1 MMAPSVQLN
10 QYINVTADKLLF
22 NRFPDDLACGLI
34 GDAAPKRALG
44 IFLFVFLIL
53 LALAPARA
61 TEPPPG
67 GPSRDLPGPAL
78 VEPVPTLILPTGRN
92 PFFSKTKEGLSLRL
106 PVFSYDPNDGPTY
119 GLLAVWVV
127 AGTSSTIKSVHAPFV
142 TYNTHFGVTVAYQYF
157 HFPSPATTVS
167 AFGSLS
173 QYWNRAA
180 IAEYDTRDLNGT
192 GVSLD
197 ARAEHSRDGSRRFY
211 GIGPASPQSGL
222 SNYTFDTINS
232 LLVVGLPFSP
242 GSRWSVKARNV
253 VQADEIEGSFP
264 PIPDTVKL
272 YPDLT
277 RNLQYRRVNLSNRLI
292 LVYDDRDS
300 VNATSR
306 GTYGEAFIAGSR
318 TDMLSAYN
326 YTRYG
331 ATFKT
336 FLPTGGAG
344 DAEPRFISAFDA
356 RFENINGSMPFWLMP
371 ELGGKYSLRS
381 YGEGR
386 FFDHSMIV
394 VGAEER
400 CRVYSTKISGL
411 PASFW
416 IDPFVGLG
424 TVASEPDRF
433 RNKYMRPAAGV
444 GLRVVSRPQMVESL
458 DLAYGQ
464 EGLTT
469 FFDFNYAF

>member
-1 MMAPSVQLN
+1 M
-10 QYINVTADKLLF
+10 
-22 NRFPDDLACGLI
+22 
-34 GDAAPKRALG
+34 
-44 IFLFVFLIL
+44 
-53 LALAPARA
+53 
-61 TEPPPG
+61 
-67 GPSRDLPGPAL
+67 
-78 VEPVPTLILPTGRN
+78 
-92 PFFSKTKEGLSLRL
+92 
-106 PVFSYDPNDGPTY
+106 
-119 GLLAVWVV
+119 LAVWVV
-127 AGTSSTIKSVHAPFV
+127 SGASSTIKSVHAPFV
-142 TYNTHFGVTVAYQYF
+142 TYNPHFGVTASYQYF
-157 HFPSPATTVS
+157 YFPSRETTVS
-167 AFGSLS
+167 VFASLS

-180 IAEYDTRDLNGT
+180 IAEYDSRDLAGT

-211 GIGPASPQSGL
+211 GLGPASAQSGI
-222 SNYTFDTINS
+222 SNYTFDTIDS
-232 LLVVGLPFSP
+232 RFVVGMPFSP
-242 GSRWSVKARNV
+242 GSSWSIKARNV
-253 VQADEIEGSFP
+253 VQADEVEGSFP

-277 RNLQYRRVNLSNRLI
+277 QNLQYRRVNVSNRLI

-318 TDMLSAYN
+318 TDILSAYN

-331 ATFKT
+331 ATLKT
-336 FLPTGGAG
+336 FLPAGGDG
-344 DAEPRFISAFDA
+344 DSEPRFISAFDA

-386 FFDHSMIV
+386 FFDHSMIA

-400 CRVYSTKISGL
+400 CRVYATKINGI
-411 PASFW
+411 PASVW

-424 TVASEPDRF
+424 TVAREPDLF
-433 RNKYMRPAAGV
+433 QNKYMHPAVGV
-444 GLRVVSRPQMVESL
+444 GIRVVSRPQIVESL
-458 DLAYGQ
+458 DLGYGQ